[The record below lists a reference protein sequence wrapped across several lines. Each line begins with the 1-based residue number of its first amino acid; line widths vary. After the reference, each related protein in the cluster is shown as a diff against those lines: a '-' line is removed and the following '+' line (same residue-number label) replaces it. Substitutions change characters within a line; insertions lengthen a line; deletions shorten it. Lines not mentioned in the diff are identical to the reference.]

1 MKPQSKAWST
11 APVNQQNTTHQRSS
25 RSIRSRPTIANEAY
39 YKKVRGILQI
49 DLKQNKK
56 IFWFPLETPSNPEI
70 GKLSINGESIV
81 EVDKAQNK
89 DRELIY
95 IKEKAPDNEYIFSFK
110 GEGNSKIR
118 DLFYDILTFSIDE
131 FYKQEFNMISSIE
144 KKKLI
149 LLLHDDYLK
158 FLFDE
163 IVRKREIIKLDD
175 FWVLAKKFYPEKIT
189 FSLFENQIQPSRSDE
204 LDLKVRPMKM
214 NYEIKKRIL
223 NSYDNVKKLYEFYIG
238 KKQQE
243 KTFWREFMKNQ
254 DKNLTEI
261 VGGVNKICFTNEEE
275 ENMKKISLHSFALFD
290 KYNNKVKYEKNYERV
305 EKHMVFVDNYG
316 GKCISVPETDYSE
329 TKLQRAEEYNRKD
342 ITNIIT
348 SLNNYSFRK
357 IEQLNYLPKLK
368 RGILSLSNFSNLK
381 NIPQK
386 NDSKNDMD
394 DEDEVKMISSYSL
407 KPKFTEIASKLTQ
420 MEANQQTFTPQ
431 SYSITFT
438 KINQNF
444 GDIAKKKILNDIPP
458 KEQYK
463 TNVILHLGN
472 LISDLVYLYN
482 YCSKNPNKMGM
493 KRDEIKA
500 LVREIKNK
508 LTSINTKEIS
518 PSQYSSIKA
527 ILENSKSSKMHNAN
541 N

>member
-1 MKPQSKAWST
+1 MKPQPKTWST
-11 APVNQQNTTHQRSS
+11 VPASQPNATHQRTS
-25 RSIRSRPTIANEAY
+25 RSIRSRSTIASEAF

-56 IFWFPLETPSNPEI
+56 LVWSPLETPSNPEI
-70 GKLSINGESIV
+70 GKLTINGDSIV

-118 DLFYDILTFSIDE
+118 DLFYDILTFSIDD
-131 FYKQEFNMISSIE
+131 FYKQEFNMISSID
-144 KKKLI
+144 KQKLI

-175 FWVLAKKFYPEKIT
+175 FWILAKKFYPEKIT

-214 NYEIKKRIL
+214 NYEIKKRLL
-223 NSYDNVKKLYEFYIG
+223 NSYDSVKKLYEFYIG

-261 VGGVNKICFTNEEE
+261 VGGINKICFTNEEE
-275 ENMKKISLHSFALFD
+275 ENMKKINLHSFALFD
-290 KYNNKVKYEKNYERV
+290 KYNTRVRYEKNYERV

-329 TKLQRAEEYNRKD
+329 SKFQRTEEYNRKYMK
-342 ITNIIT
+342 NIIT
-348 SLNNYSFRK
+348 SLNNYSSRK
-357 IEQLNYLPKLK
+357 IEQLNFFPKLK
-368 RGILSLSNFSNLK
+368 RGILCLSNFSNFK
-381 NIPQK
+381 NNSSK
-386 NDSKNDMD
+386 KDNDTD
-394 DEDEVKMISSYSL
+394 DEDEVKMVSSYSL
-407 KPKFTEIASKLTQ
+407 KPQVTDIASKLAQ
-420 MEANQQTFTPQ
+420 MEEKQQTLTPQ
-431 SYSITFT
+431 SYSNTFS
-438 KINQNF
+438 KINQKF

-482 YCSKNPNKMGM
+482 YCTKNPNKMGM

-508 LTSINTKEIS
+508 LTSISTEDIS

-527 ILENSKSSKMHNAN
+527 ILENSKSSKMYNAN
-541 N
+541 NN